1 MVSYSEYRKSE
12 KIVFRKGG
20 QLPRNLKFYYNGSE
34 LSIINSFSYLV
45 VVFTPGGSFSSA
57 QSTLY
62 GQAQK
67 TIFRLNSYLYK
78 FHHIIGKNCL
88 IS

>member
-1 MVSYSEYRKSE
+1 M
-12 KIVFRKGG
+12 FRKEG

-34 LSIINSFSYLV
+34 LSIINSFSYLG

-62 GQAQK
+62 GKAQK
-67 TIFRLNSYLYK
+67 AIRKPRTLSIVQFIFFFWSFENRGNILRNQKLLYV
-78 FHHIIGKNCL
+78 
-88 IS
+88 